1 MADRMEGSRL
11 GRLWSAAKEQKVKLY
26 IIKKC
31 IAMLICGCPNKHH
44 CFDWATNAIQVILSF
59 AITKKSLAKRMHLP
73 VSK

>member
-31 IAMLICGCPNKHH
+31 IAMLICGCPK
-44 CFDWATNAIQVILSF
+44 
-59 AITKKSLAKRMHLP
+59 
-73 VSK
+73 